1 MLSVLGA
8 ELRFSPS
15 CTNVCVFQ
23 GVAEESPVMDL
34 EKVTDLLKVTFHIK
48 GWIPLL

>member
-1 MLSVLGA
+1 MLTVLGA

-34 EKVTDLLKVTFHIK
+34 EKVTDKVTFHIK